1 MVEEAADPRNE
12 MEDFGDRDEE
22 MMKRGE
28 EAKRKEEALVNA
40 DYAKLKKVGEDLN
53 MSLYH

>member
-1 MVEEAADPRNE
+1 MVEAVEDPRNE

-40 DYAKLKKVGEDLN
+40 DYAILKKVGEDLN

>member
-40 DYAKLKKVGEDLN
+40 DYAILKKVGEDLN

>member
-1 MVEEAADPRNE
+1 MVEAVEDPRNE

-28 EAKRKEEALVNA
+28 EAKKAEEAL
-40 DYAKLKKVGEDLN
+40 LN
-53 MSLYH
+53 KDFDILR